1 MTQTRLP
8 LVFSWDL
15 WESFVSAWCSTIQ
28 NTFQAQP
35 RPIPRTEMEF
45 WQEITPQALE
55 PCLKIVSCWE
65 VEKQFALRVYSL
77 VSWQLSRGEKNTS
90 KSIEQHKF
98 ISMLV
103 CRCCCCFGWLVY
115 LFFFFLRVEVRKM
128 DLGRVAVG
136 FEYDQSTYEILI
148 KQNFLI
154 KNVFKGLGLWL
165 HL

>member
-1 MTQTRLP
+1 
-8 LVFSWDL
+8 
-15 WESFVSAWCSTIQ
+15 
-28 NTFQAQP
+28 
-35 RPIPRTEMEF
+35 
-45 WQEITPQALE
+45 
-55 PCLKIVSCWE
+55 
-65 VEKQFALRVYSL
+65 
-77 VSWQLSRGEKNTS
+77 
-90 KSIEQHKF
+90 
-98 ISMLV
+98 MLV

-148 KQNFLI
+148 KQKFLI